1 MSKELSKQT
10 EVGRVLPDLSIV
22 IPVLNEAENIEQS
35 LKAVRALCGN
45 GVELIVVDG
54 GSADGT
60 AAIARSLAD
69 AVVTTSRGRARQMNA
84 GAMLARGR
92 FLLFLHVDTQL
103 PETLP
108 ALVEQ
113 WVSNNTLWGFF
124 PARLSG
130 RQFAFR
136 LIERSMSWRSRLTGI
151 GTGDQCLF
159 VQRSLFQQAGGFAE
173 QPLMEDIECS
183 RRLKKYARPQ
193 VQKALVTTD
202 SRRWE
207 HHGIARTV
215 LLMWR
220 LRLAY
225 FFGASPE
232 ALVKRYYPGRSHTQR
247 EERLPTYR
255 YPDSCI
261 VQFAKLPV
269 AGQVKT
275 RLQSVLG
282 EQGCLALHK
291 ALVTHQVDRQLH
303 SAVAPYELWCN
314 SPFDSTG
321 FDSTDFGSTAGPAAR
336 WAESYLELVGER
348 VLRFGIQQ
356 GQDLGERMARC
367 FIDRFRQYRHVVL
380 IGSDCPAIDGGTV
393 ADALDVL
400 RKDKADVVIAP
411 ASDGGY
417 VLIGLRQMPD
427 EKINQVFA
435 NIQWGT
441 ETVMDST
448 RRNLRRAGLKGCELA
463 TMQDIDLPS
472 DLPAL
477 KPFQTLRR
485 FSV

>member
-1 MSKELSKQT
+1 LSEELSNQLK
-10 EVGRVLPDLSIV
+10 VGRILPDLSIV
-22 IPVLNEAENIEQS
+22 VPVLNEAENIEQS

-45 GVELIVVDG
+45 SAELIVVDG
-54 GSADGT
+54 GSTDGT
-60 AAIARSLAD
+60 VAIARRLAD

-103 PETLP
+103 PETLS

-130 RQFAFR
+130 RQCAFR
-136 LIERSMSWRSRLTGI
+136 LIERLMSWRSRLTGI

-159 VQRSLFQQAGGFAE
+159 VERSLFHKLGGFAE
-173 QPLMEDIECS
+173 QPLMEDIELS

-193 VQKALVTTD
+193 VQKTPVTTD

-207 HHGIARTV
+207 CYGIARTV

-225 FFGASPE
+225 FFGASPD
-232 ALVKRYYPGRSHTQR
+232 ALVKRYYPGQAHIQGK
-247 EERLPTYR
+247 ERLPAYR

-275 RLQSVLG
+275 RLQPALG

-291 ALVTHQVDRQLH
+291 ALVNHQIDQQLH
-303 SAVAPYELWCN
+303 SAVAPYELWCD
-314 SPFDSTG
+314 SPFDSA
-321 FDSTDFGSTAGPAAR
+321 DFGSTGFGSIDGPAAR
-336 WAESYLELVGER
+336 WAESYFELVGER

-356 GQDLGERMARC
+356 GQDLGERMVRC
-367 FIDRFRQYRHVVL
+367 FIDRFRQYDYMVL

-393 ADALDVL
+393 AGALDVL

-417 VLIGLRQMPD
+417 VLIGLRKMPVD
-427 EKINQVFA
+427 KVNQVFA
-435 NIQWGT
+435 DIHWGT

-463 TMQDIDLPS
+463 TMEDIDLPS